1 MELKKQYLNFNE
13 YKVLGGTLDE
23 TPFSILEM
31 QAQLIVDKYTFGR
44 LKNLPE
50 QIKEVKLCIFELMHK
65 LDNYKSEAGN
75 VASENIDGYSI
86 SYATINTE
94 LIETHNK
101 EIKNIIRTYLSGF
114 YTDDGVPYLYVGV

>member
-44 LKNLPE
+44 LKAK
-50 QIKEVKLCIFELMHK
+50 I
-65 LDNYKSEAGN
+65 GR
-75 VASENIDGYSI
+75 ASCRE
-86 SYATINTE
+86 
-94 LIETHNK
+94 
-101 EIKNIIRTYLSGF
+101 R
-114 YTDDGVPYLYVGV
+114 V